1 MDKFKNVDEKYEDIL
16 RICLKDKGLIKNF
29 NKCIR
34 NEDKLLFQNL
44 KYFIEGF
51 IRSLDKTKFGIK
63 SDTTLYRGDKMNYK
77 DLIKFRNNINKIII
91 YKGFCSASK
100 SRGVASVYARVHEN
114 IDCYS
119 VIVTIN
125 YKMKKIGALIVSMFH
140 IFQNMKK
147 KKKLFFRYFLAL
159 K

>member
-1 MDKFKNVDEKYEDIL
+1 MILNSYDKQNEDNFYSELGKLNDYLSKIKNQEINPNFFNMMDKFKNVDEKYEDIL

-63 SDTTLYRGDKMNYK
+63 SDTTLYRGDKMNYLK
-77 DLIKFRNNINKIII
+77 
-91 YKGFCSASK
+91 YKK
-100 SRGVASVYARVHEN
+100 
-114 IDCYS
+114 
-119 VIVTIN
+119 
-125 YKMKKIGALIVSMFH
+125 
-140 IFQNMKK
+140 
-147 KKKLFFRYFLAL
+147 
-159 K
+159 

>member
-63 SDTTLYRGDKMNYK
+63 SDTTLYRGDKMNCPILY
-77 DLIKFRNNINKIII
+77 IWRPN
-91 YKGFCSASK
+91 C
-100 SRGVASVYARVHEN
+100 
-114 IDCYS
+114 
-119 VIVTIN
+119 
-125 YKMKKIGALIVSMFH
+125 
-140 IFQNMKK
+140 
-147 KKKLFFRYFLAL
+147 
-159 K
+159 